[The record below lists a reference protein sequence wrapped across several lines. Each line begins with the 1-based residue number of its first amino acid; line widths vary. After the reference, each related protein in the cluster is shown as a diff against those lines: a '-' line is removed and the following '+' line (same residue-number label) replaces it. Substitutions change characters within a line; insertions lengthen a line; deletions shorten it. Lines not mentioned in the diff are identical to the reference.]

1 MEADTHTARESVAI
15 SELLKADVLGPISHE
30 LRGPLAAIK
39 GYATTLLRHERH
51 MAREE
56 RHQFLQAISEAS
68 DRLEVIIG
76 RLLEVSELETG
87 QVALQFA
94 PVDMAYLAGEAVT
107 ALEARGDS
115 QSPGRFTFHLRL
127 EDAGGALA
135 GSVPLVVGDRCRLRD
150 VLDNLLDNAIHYS
163 PEGGTVSVVMRPVL
177 QARPEAEDKP
187 RGVKTVG
194 GKQQMERR
202 CALLETCWK

>member
-1 MEADTHTARESVAI
+1 MEADTHTAREPVA
-15 SELLKADVLGPISHE
+15 SRELLQADVLGTISHE

-87 QVALQFA
+87 QVALQLA
-94 PVDMAYLAGEAVT
+94 PVDLAYLADEALT
-107 ALEARGDS
+107 ALEARAAS
-115 QSPGRFTFHLRL
+115 QSPGRFTFRLRL

-135 GSVPLVVGDRCRLRD
+135 GSVPLVVGDRRRLRD
-150 VLDNLLDNAIHYS
+150 VLDNLLDNAIQYS
-163 PEGGTVSVVMRPVL
+163 PEGGTVSVVMRPVIHM
-177 QARPEAEDKP
+177 RPEAE
-187 RGVKTVG
+187 G
-194 GKQQMERR
+194 GP
-202 CALLETCWK
+202 